1 MMAIYKNGKKSG
13 KEGEVIHSSWH
24 GRAYTRRMPATVA
37 NPQTEAQ
44 QAHRRAFA
52 EISRLSAG
60 MKNAHSIGLHWKA
73 VREKLNTHSVFRTL
87 NKDCYGVDG
96 VDYSRV
102 RISFGTVSA
111 VTVTSAA
118 VDALGIVSVSFSS
131 HHAPTEAN
139 DEVYL
144 FVYCPDQREGRLA
157 HPVGRGAG
165 CISAE
170 LPAEWRGHVVHLYAF
185 VKSTRSRTSETIYI
199 GPFGE

>member
-1 MMAIYKNGKKSG
+1 MAIYKNEKKSG
-13 KEGEVIHSSWH
+13 KEGDVIHSSWH
-24 GRAYTRRMPATVA
+24 GRAYTRRMPVSVA

-87 NKDCYGVDG
+87 NKDCYGADG
-96 VDYSRV
+96 VDYARV
-102 RISFGTVSA
+102 RISFGTVSG
-111 VTVTSAA
+111 VSITSAA
-118 VDALGIVSVSFSS
+118 VDAQGVVSVAFSS
-131 HHAPTEAN
+131 RHSAAEAN

-144 FVYCPDQREGRLA
+144 FVYCPEEREGRLA

-165 CISAE
+165 SICAE
-170 LPAEWRGHVVHLYAF
+170 LPLEWRGHVVHLYAF

-199 GPFGE
+199 GPFGEE